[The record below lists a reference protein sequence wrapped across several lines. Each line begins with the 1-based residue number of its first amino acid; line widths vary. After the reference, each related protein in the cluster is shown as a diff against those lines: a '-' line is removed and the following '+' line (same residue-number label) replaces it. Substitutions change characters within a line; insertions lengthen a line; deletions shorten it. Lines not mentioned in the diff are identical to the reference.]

1 MQNSKIALPSFQNS
15 LTNLPFIFPIIS
27 SLSNTLSFQRALNF
41 LPALHPKQL
50 EIYQVL
56 IKTEKIKNKIKLT
69 TFTKRSIFYINANSL
84 VKTKNNNKDV
94 C

>member
-1 MQNSKIALPSFQNS
+1 
-15 LTNLPFIFPIIS
+15 
-27 SLSNTLSFQRALNF
+27 
-41 LPALHPKQL
+41 
-50 EIYQVL
+50 VL